1 MPSPL
6 FLFIISVNI
15 MKKKSFN
22 FLVSCLLACAMTTS
36 AFASVTIIGTRVIYP
51 ASEKEVTVRL
61 DNRGDQPAL
70 VQAWIDN
77 GNPNEAVDKINVPFV
92 LLPPVFRMEA
102 NKGQTLRIV
111 FTGANLPA
119 DKESIFWLN
128 VLDIPPRDK
137 SLANQNQLQMAIRSR
152 IKLFYRPAQF
162 DHAQANE
169 AASGIVW
176 RHGSKSNS
184 LSATNNSSFYVNV
197 SQINAEDSVGHK
209 LVSEKGE
216 MLAPGETKEI
226 SLKGMSNNQI
236 KTTFNYQYLDDF
248 GAARKVESKI
258 IQ

>member
-1 MPSPL
+1 
-6 FLFIISVNI
+6 

-22 FLVSCLLACAMTTS
+22 FLISCLLTYAMTTS

-119 DKESIFWLN
+119 NKESIFWLN

-152 IKLFYRPAQF
+152 IKLFIVQLSSITRRPIKLRQVLCGVMAQNLTLCLQLTIRLF
-162 DHAQANE
+162 TLTFHKLMQK
-169 AASGIVW
+169 IVW
-176 RHGSKSNS
+176 
-184 LSATNNSSFYVNV
+184 V
-197 SQINAEDSVGHK
+197 IN
-209 LVSEKGE
+209 
-216 MLAPGETKEI
+216 
-226 SLKGMSNNQI
+226 
-236 KTTFNYQYLDDF
+236 
-248 GAARKVESKI
+248 
-258 IQ
+258 

>member
-1 MPSPL
+1 
-6 FLFIISVNI
+6 

-22 FLVSCLLACAMTTS
+22 FLISCLLTCAMTSS

-111 FTGANLPA
+111 FTGANLPT

-128 VLDIPPRDK
+128 VLDIPPRNK

-162 DHAQANE
+162 DHAQANK
-169 AASGIVW
+169 AASDLIW
-176 RHGSKSNS
+176 RHGSKAHS

-197 SQINAEDSVGHK
+197 SQINVEDNAGHK
-209 LVSEKGE
+209 LNNEKGE
-216 MLAPGETKEI
+216 MLAPGETKEF
-226 SLKGMSNNQI
+226 SLKGMGSNPI

-248 GAARKVESKI
+248 GAARQVESKI
-258 IQ
+258 NE